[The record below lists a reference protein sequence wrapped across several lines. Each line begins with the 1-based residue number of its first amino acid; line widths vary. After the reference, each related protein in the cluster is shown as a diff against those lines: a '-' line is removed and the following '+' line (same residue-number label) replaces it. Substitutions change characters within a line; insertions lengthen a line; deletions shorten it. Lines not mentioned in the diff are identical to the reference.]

1 MVGEEGSEQIG
12 GHERVGVG
20 DKGGGF
26 RDDRGLGG
34 VLVLGGGRGGGLY
47 GEGGLHLP
55 PMAVGVEG
63 GGGPPAVQLV
73 EGAEEQGDAVHGG
86 GVVWGPLHFSHLEF
100 FIFELF

>member
-34 VLVLGGGRGGGLY
+34 VLVLGGGRGGVFMVR
-47 GEGGLHLP
+47 EVFTFP
-55 PMAVGVEG
+55 PWQWE
-63 GGGPPAVQLV
+63 
-73 EGAEEQGDAVHGG
+73 
-86 GVVWGPLHFSHLEF
+86 
-100 FIFELF
+100 